1 MFDDA
6 ETVCAYGT
14 SPPWKRHAR
23 ALVAR
28 REGFFVRA
36 RGRQRP
42 AAGVSWRFF
51 QKPAWSFLQRIV
63 EGCDAFE
70 GYQFSGDDS
79 RIRVYFPVILFFFRG
94 FGEPAKL
101 RKMEGSRARA
111 RRIRRRTWAPGAAQD
126 TSCRQGSSLE
136 VSTPCALVAIVNK
149 RCGGVFMGW
158 SYSDETYA
166 VEPGAGFYSD
176 EGVLQKRAV
185 RRAFARHGDAACAKT
200 PGFELETVACDRM

>member
-1 MFDDA
+1 
-6 ETVCAYGT
+6 
-14 SPPWKRHAR
+14 
-23 ALVAR
+23 
-28 REGFFVRA
+28 
-36 RGRQRP
+36 
-42 AAGVSWRFF
+42 
-51 QKPAWSFLQRIV
+51 
-63 EGCDAFE
+63 
-70 GYQFSGDDS
+70 
-79 RIRVYFPVILFFFRG
+79 
-94 FGEPAKL
+94 
-101 RKMEGSRARA
+101 MEGSRARA

-200 PGFELETVACDRM
+200 PGFELETVACDRMGACTMRVAAAR